1 MVTFI
6 YHLFLFKNMGNGFNI
21 RFEDYNQIHSNS
33 DEDWIAF
40 MKTLNPKKEET
51 ILDAAGGYG
60 DVSRHILDLCK
71 PTIYV
76 IDNSQEQL
84 DRLREK
90 HLIPN
95 EFIKFGDIRKIDFP
109 DNFFDS
115 VILKMGVHEVPKED
129 QIKIFN
135 EIFRILKPKGK
146 FVTWELAL
154 SDDNQEF
161 FQKTIRKKDEL
172 SGFQSMKENRYFP
185 KHSETIQN
193 FKSSGFKKIKDTYT
207 KYYHPDPKLRFH
219 ELVSK
224 ERAKLIKKKGN
235 LSKEDQKKLDELSVQ
250 RIQELSN
257 YIKSILTEK
266 IKKAVHFKETESGI
280 DFVIEKKIYVGYK
293 ILG

>member
-1 MVTFI
+1 MVD
-6 YHLFLFKNMGNGFNI
+6 GFNI
-21 RFEDYNQIHSNS
+21 RFEDYNKIHSNS
-33 DEDWIAF
+33 EEDWTAF
-40 MKTLNPKKEET
+40 MNALNPKNNEI

-60 DVSRHILDLCK
+60 DVSQHILNLCK

-76 IDNSQEQL
+76 LDNSQEQL
-84 DRLREK
+84 DGLKKK
-90 HLIPN
+90 HLIPA

-115 VILKMGVHEVPKED
+115 VILKMGVHEVPKKD
-129 QIKIFN
+129 QIKIFK

-154 SDDNQEF
+154 TDDNQEF
-161 FQKTIRKKDEL
+161 FQKIIRKKDEL

-193 FKSSGFKKIKDTYT
+193 FKSSKFEKIQDVYT
-207 KYYHPDPKLRFH
+207 KYYHPNPKLRFH

-224 ERAKLIKKKGN
+224 ERAEIIKESGNISKKDQEKLN
-235 LSKEDQKKLDELSVQ
+235 ELSIK

-257 YIKSILTEK
+257 YIQSILTDK
-266 IKKAVHFKETESGI
+266 IKDAVQFQETESDI

-293 ILG
+293 P